1 MRNAECAEGRN
12 GAEADMSF
20 QMIHME
26 IAYRLLQYFPQVKHP
41 AEFIL
46 GSVAPDAVH
55 MVPDA
60 VRLAADF
67 DVTEKIRSHL
77 FEGCGPWGDT
87 QDYELWERNIGAFFE
102 TNVAVEADPVRR
114 DFMFGIF
121 VHCLTD
127 YWNDLK
133 IWRKAQSMYLPSM
146 PLEAFKD
153 AFYRE
158 YRSIDW
164 WLYQNS
170 EHTAKI
176 CALLADAALFSIEG
190 LVNGEKLAN
199 LKKYLLTVQYN
210 MELVDITRNRFFT
223 AERIEDFMAF
233 VVDAFEKQLRNV

>member
-1 MRNAECAEGRN
+1 
-12 GAEADMSF
+12 MSF

-26 IAYRLLQYFPQVKHP
+26 IAYRLLRYLPQVKHP

-55 MVPDA
+55 MAPDA
-60 VRLAADF
+60 VQLAVNF
-67 DVTEKIRSHL
+67 DVAGKVRSHL

-87 QDYELWERNIGAFFE
+87 QDYERWEQNISAFFE
-102 TNVAVEADPVRR
+102 KNVAVEAESVRR

-127 YWNDLK
+127 RWNDLK
-133 IWRKAQSMYLPSM
+133 IWREAQNRYLPSM

-170 EHTAKI
+170 EHTEKI
-176 CALLADAALFSIEG
+176 CALLADAAVFSIEG
-190 LVNGEKLAN
+190 LVNGKELEN
-199 LKKYLLTVQYN
+199 LKKYLLTVQYDVKK
-210 MELVDITRNRFFT
+210 VDITQNHFFT
-223 AERIEDFMAF
+223 AERIETFMAF
-233 VVDAFEKQLRNV
+233 VVKDICDSRKEYLRK

>member
-1 MRNAECAEGRN
+1 
-12 GAEADMSF
+12 MSL

-26 IAYRLLQYFPQVKHP
+26 IAYRLLQSFPQVKYP

-55 MVPDA
+55 MAPDA

-67 DVTEKIRSHL
+67 DVAGKVKSHL

-87 QDYELWERNIGAFFE
+87 QDYEQWKQNISAFFE
-102 TNVAVEADPVRR
+102 KKVAVEAEPARR

-127 YWNDLK
+127 RWNDLK
-133 IWRKAQSMYLPSM
+133 IWRKAQNMYLSSM
-146 PLEAFKD
+146 PSEEFKEAF
-153 AFYRE
+153 YQE
-158 YRSIDW
+158 YRRIDW

-176 CALLADAALFSIEG
+176 CALLADAEAFAIEG
-190 LVNGEKLAN
+190 LVDRRELEN
-199 LKKYLLTVQYN
+199 LRKYLLTVQYDVKV
-210 MELVDITRNRFFT
+210 VDITQNRFFT

-233 VVDAFEKQLRNV
+233 VIDAIKAFA